1 MSIKKFFVVSLS
13 LSFYLNIGANVAPP
27 SQLDWGKTKA
37 QMIISGY
44 QFNSCQFGLDNAIEF
59 CRVDNIKKPIS
70 FAEIYTVYFVNNYG
84 LLKVLVQGKDI
95 TNDTYGSD
103 GKSQY
108 AKIKSS
114 LINKYPNIDGYQT
127 ESFEWIGRKLYNES
141 DEFYECLSYDGCGS
155 HMAFIY
161 SSNESVEKG
170 TVSIELKGYS
180 RGLGGINLTYE
191 SSLWAEALDWA
202 QNRQSQADDDAL

>member
-1 MSIKKFFVVSLS
+1 M
-13 LSFYLNIGANVAPP
+13 
-27 SQLDWGKTKA
+27 
-37 QMIISGY
+37 
-44 QFNSCQFGLDNAIEF
+44 
-59 CRVDNIKKPIS
+59 
-70 FAEIYTVYFVNNYG
+70 
-84 LLKVLVQGKDI
+84 KVLVQGKNI

-141 DEFYECLSYDGCGS
+141 DEFYECLGYDGCGS
-155 HMAFIY
+155 HIAYIY

-191 SSLWAEALDWA
+191 SSLWGEALDWA